1 MTRDYGMRVFVP
13 RLEVSCLEV
22 KNMNYTNK
30 GNKPTKTGFGEGV
43 LAAAQRDSNVVG
55 LGADITNSV
64 GMNLFAEAF
73 PERFVSMGIAEQDAV
88 ATAAGLALSGKIPVF
103 STYGVF
109 AAHRANDQIRVS
121 VCYNNVHVVIGGA
134 HAGVSVGPDG
144 ATHQALEDIAAMRV
158 LPNMTVIS
166 PCDATQ
172 AKIATEKAILECK
185 GPVYVRFGR
194 EAVPDFTDEK
204 QDFEI
209 GKAQLMRE
217 GSDITLVATGHEV
230 WESLEA
236 AHMLEHMGVSARVI
250 NMHTI
255 KPLDGEILVKAA
267 EDTRLIFTVEEHQI
281 AGGLGGAVTEFLAEN
296 HPIRVCRIGMDDRFG
311 ESGQASA
318 LMHKFGLDAAGI
330 VHRVLDIMSNEDFSI
345 YVRKMGKPFDTYIRK
360 LYDSKMLYEG
370 YDYHDESTFANCH
383 DTKVYQHYIA
393 QGKRGHEVLETL
405 ARALHDHFITHQL
418 YKMLDL
424 YDEKDVVGIMGG
436 HAKRRDDPQYRQIV
450 LLSKKLT
457 EMGRLMVTGG
467 GPGAMEAAHL
477 GAWMAGRSEAEVDEA
492 IDMLKPSPTYKD
504 EGWLRRSFEV
514 MERFPRITDRRSLAI
529 PTYYYGHE
537 PTAPFATHIAKYFD
551 NSVREDGV
559 VTIAK
564 GGIIYTPGSAGT
576 MQEIF
581 QDAGQNHYESEGYA
595 SPMIFLGKDYYT
607 NVMPAYTI
615 LKSLSDKGLYKN
627 MILTISDDNDEIIDA
642 IVRFR
647 EGS

>member
-1 MTRDYGMRVFVP
+1 MKYQ
-13 RLEVSCLEV
+13 
-22 KNMNYTNK
+22 NK

-43 LAAAQRDSNVVG
+43 LAAAQKDKRVVG

-73 PERFVSMGIAEQDAV
+73 PDRFFSMGIAEQDAT
-88 ATAAGLALSGKIPVF
+88 ATAAGLALGGKIPVF

-121 VCYNNVHVVIGGA
+121 VCYNNVHAVIGGA

-185 GPVYVRFGR
+185 GPVYIRFGR
-194 EAVPDFTDEK
+194 EAVPDFTDEN
-204 QDFEI
+204 QEFEI

-217 GSDITLVATGHEV
+217 GTDITLVATGHEV
-230 WESLEA
+230 WEALQA
-236 AHMLEHMGVSARVI
+236 AHMLEHMNISARVI

-255 KPLDGEILVKAA
+255 KPLDGDILNKAA
-267 EDTRLIFTVEEHQI
+267 DDTRMIFTIEEHQI
-281 AGGLGGAVTEFLAEN
+281 AGGLGSAVAEYLTEY
-296 HPIRVCRIGMDDRFG
+296 HPIRVCRIGINDRFG

-330 VHRVLDIMSNEDFSI
+330 VNRVLEMVATDDLSLYI
-345 YVRKMGKPFDTYIRK
+345 RKMGLPYPTYPK
-360 LYDSKMLYEG
+360 SLYNSKMLYEG
-370 YDYHDESTFANCH
+370 YDYHDESTFETCF
-383 DTKVYQHYIA
+383 DTQVYRHYESL
-393 QGKRGHEVLETL
+393 GKRGQQVKETL
-405 ARALHDHFITHQL
+405 ARSLHDHFITHHL
-418 YKMLDL
+418 YRLLDQ
-424 YDEKDVVGIMGG
+424 YDEKDVIGIMGG

-450 LLSKKLT
+450 FLSKRLT
-457 EMGRLMVTGG
+457 EMDRLMVTGG
-467 GPGAMEAAHL
+467 GPGAMEATHL
-477 GAWMAGRSEAEVDEA
+477 GAWMAGRSEAEVNEA
-492 IDMLKPSPTYKD
+492 IEMLMPSPTYKD

-514 MERFPRITDRRSLAI
+514 MERFPRITDHRSLAI

-537 PTAPFATHIAKYFD
+537 PTTPFATDIAKYFD

-595 SPMIFLGKDYYT
+595 SPMIFMGKDYYT
-607 NVMPAYTI
+607 NYMPAYSL
-615 LKSLSDKGLYKN
+615 LKDLSDRGLYKN
-627 MILTISDDNDEIIDA
+627 MILTVSDDNDEIIEA
-642 IVRFR
+642 IVRFK
-647 EGS
+647 EGK

>member
-1 MTRDYGMRVFVP
+1 
-13 RLEVSCLEV
+13 
-22 KNMNYTNK
+22 MNYVNK

-43 LAAAQRDSNVVG
+43 LAAAQKDQRVVG

-64 GMNLFAEAF
+64 GMNFFAEAF
-73 PERFVSMGIAEQDAV
+73 PERFISMGIAEQDAV

-109 AAHRANDQIRVS
+109 AAHRANDQIRIS

-194 EAVPDFTDEK
+194 EAEPDYTDEN
-204 QDFEI
+204 QEFEI
-209 GKAQLMRE
+209 GKAQLMRK
-217 GSDITLVATGHEV
+217 GNDITLVATGHEV
-230 WESLEA
+230 WEALQA
-236 AHMLEHMGVSARVI
+236 AHMLELMNISTRVI

-267 EDTRLIFTVEEHQI
+267 EDTRLIFTIEEHQI
-281 AGGLGGAVTEFLAEN
+281 AGGLAGAVTEFLAEN

-311 ESGQASA
+311 ESGQAPA
-318 LMHKFGLDAAGI
+318 LIHKFGLDAAGI
-330 VHRVLDIMSNEDFSI
+330 VHRVLEIMSNKDFSI
-345 YVRKMGKPFDTYIRK
+345 YVRKMGKPFDTYLRK
-360 LYDSKMLYEG
+360 LYDSSMLYEG

-383 DTKVYQHYIA
+383 DMKVYQHYISN
-393 QGKRGHEVLETL
+393 GKRAHEVLETL
-405 ARALHDHFITHQL
+405 ARALHDHFISHQL
-418 YKMLDL
+418 YKMLNL
-424 YDEKDVVGIMGG
+424 YDERDVIGIMGG
-436 HAKRRDDPQYRQIV
+436 HAKRRDDPYYRQIV

-504 EGWLRRSFEV
+504 DGWLRRSFEV
-514 MERFPRITDRRSLAI
+514 MERFPRITEYRSLAI

-537 PTAPFATHIAKYFD
+537 PTAPFATDIAKYFD

-564 GGIIYTPGSAGT
+564 GGIVYTPGSAGT

-581 QDAGQNHYESEGYA
+581 QDAAQNHYESEGYA
-595 SPMIFLGKDYYT
+595 SPMIFMGKDYFT
-607 NVMPAYTI
+607 NVVPAYAI
-615 LKSLSDKGLYKN
+615 LKDLSDRGLYKN
-627 MILTISDDNDEIIDA
+627 MILSISDDNDEIIDV

-647 EGS
+647 EREA

>member
-1 MTRDYGMRVFVP
+1 MDYI
-13 RLEVSCLEV
+13 
-22 KNMNYTNK
+22 NK

-43 LAAAQRDSNVVG
+43 LAAAQKDNRVVG

-73 PERFVSMGIAEQDAV
+73 PERFFSMGIAEQDAV
-88 ATAAGLALSGKIPVF
+88 ATAAGLALGGKIPVF

-144 ATHQALEDIAAMRV
+144 ATHQALEDIATMRV

-194 EAVPDFTDEK
+194 EPMPDFTDEN

-217 GSDITLVATGHEV
+217 GTDITIVATGHEV
-230 WESLEA
+230 WEALEA
-236 AHMLEHMGVSARVI
+236 ADMLEHLNVSARVI

-255 KPLDGEILVKAA
+255 KPLDGAILNKAA
-267 EDTRLIFTVEEHQI
+267 EETRMFFTVEEHQT
-281 AGGLGGAVTEFLAEN
+281 AGGLGGAVTEFLSEN
-296 HPIRVCRIGMDDRFG
+296 HPIRVCCIGMNDRFG
-311 ESGQASA
+311 ESGRALA
-318 LMHKFGLDAAGI
+318 LMHKYGLDAAGI
-330 VHRVLDIMSNEDFSI
+330 VHRVLEIIANEDFSV
-345 YVRKMGKPFDTYIRK
+345 YVRKLGKPFDTYIKK
-360 LYDSKMLYEG
+360 LYDSKKLYEG
-370 YDYHDESTFANCH
+370 YDYHDESTFANCY

-393 QGKRGHEVLETL
+393 QGKRGHQVLETL
-405 ARALHDHFITHQL
+405 SRALHDHFITHQL

-424 YDEKDVVGIMGG
+424 YEEKDVIGVMGG

-450 LLSKKLT
+450 FLSKKLT

-477 GAWMAGRSEAEVDEA
+477 GAWMAGRSEAEVEEA
-492 IDMLKPSPTYKD
+492 IAMLMPSPTYKD

-514 MERFPRITDRRSLAI
+514 MERFPMETDYRSLAL

-537 PTAPFATHIAKYFD
+537 PTTPFATHIAKYFD

-581 QDAGQNHYESEGYA
+581 QDAGQNHYESEGFA
-595 SPMIFLGKDYYT
+595 SPMIFMGKDYFT
-607 NVMPAYTI
+607 NVMPAYTF
-615 LKSLSDKGLYKN
+615 LKDLSDRGLYKN
-627 MILTISDDNDEIIDA
+627 MILTISDDNDEIIEA

-647 EGS
+647 EGK